1 MMGALIDRLRA
12 EAPSFGQ
19 RVAGA
24 ADETGILTQ
33 QVAVLPAAF
42 VYPIAETVEPP
53 LGDYHL
59 CQRVI
64 QRWGVIAVL
73 DATADTLGHA
83 AAVDAFGTLRD
94 EIWVACLGWQPDP
107 FSDPIYYGGA
117 KVLKRD
123 AARLWVGFILDA
135 PRLLS
140 DRAGDTDSLD
150 PFERFMPV
158 YTLPTTTIPGGADQ
172 IELPQD

>member
-1 MMGALIDRLRA
+1 MMTGLIDRLRA
-12 EAPSFGQ
+12 KAPSFGE

-24 ADETGILTQ
+24 ADEAGVLTQ
-33 QVAVLPAAF
+33 QIAVLPAAF
-42 VYPIAETVEPP
+42 VYPIEDIVEPP

-83 AAVDAFGTLRD
+83 AAVDAFGILRD
-94 EIWVACLGWQPDP
+94 EVWAACLGWQPAP
-107 FSDPIYYGGA
+107 LCDPIYYAGA

-123 AARLWVGFILDA
+123 AARLWVGFKFDA
-135 PRLLS
+135 PRLL
-140 DRAGDTDSLD
+140 TDHADDADGLD

-158 YTLPTTTIPGGADQ
+158 YSLPTTTIPGGADH